1 MAKQNKTLLRELIQ
15 FVVFEDTDL
24 LRRFLLENNEIAKRA
39 GEYLL
44 EREKLLSEIRDLRAQ
59 VANLEFDLKKA
70 HETLGQYIG
79 DEAKEAGLAVAEPKR
94 FKVGDSIQDEDYA
107 LVPVGTRI
115 EEDLLYKTGENEW
128 TDEEYGA
135 TYPNY
140 DLYSARRITHL
151 PDSYVNGI

>member
-1 MAKQNKTLLRELIQ
+1 MATQFETFVLQVHDEIVWEYIEELHSE
-15 FVVFEDTDL
+15 V
-24 LRRFLLENNEIAKRA
+24 A
-39 GEYLL
+39 G
-44 EREKLLSEIRDLRAQ
+44 
-59 VANLEFDLKKA
+59 LEFDLKKA
-70 HETLGQYIG
+70 HETLGQYIE

-94 FKVGDSIQDEDYA
+94 FKVGDLIEGDDYA

-128 TDEEYGA
+128 TNGEYGN
-135 TYPNY
+135 TSPNS